1 MPKSALLGIARVDIT
16 ADSTKFR
23 QEWGK
28 ARKKVRAESNIITRS
43 MKAVGLS
50 GKGMGRAV
58 RQGLTSFAGF
68 AGVGLG
74 VALAV
79 KGMVT
84 QFVKVERGIREIST
98 LMGGLT
104 DREMED
110 MRKES
115 QMLAIASGKAIDG
128 LVKARYDIISAG
140 FVDAADSAKLLAA
153 STDLALAGVTEVSL
167 AADIVTTALNAWSL
181 GADKAAEV
189 SGKLFAAVRL
199 GKTTVEEIAGGF
211 GRAAAIAGQLGVSL
225 DEVLAGLTQ
234 LTAAGQSSDEA
245 FTAIRASI
253 VELIKPSKALL
264 AVINNLGFATGQ
276 QAIDQVGYAETIRLI
291 GEEAKRTNTPISDL
305 FANVRS
311 MQAILP
317 LAGTRAMAFA
327 EAIDTVAVSAN
338 EAKDAS
344 KIMIDS
350 IDTQFGR
357 FKEAIKA
364 VGADL
369 GSHIT
374 DPLAAL
380 ASFTF
385 KRIEAAGAAI
395 VGPTAEEKR
404 KKEIDDLNKS
414 IDGQIGKIQQL
425 RAEVILFEAKQR
437 QSGTDKF
444 AEDISESENNII
456 NETLALRKLNAEID
470 QLIAKRPKK
479 GPRFGAALP
488 GGAPKEGQA
497 DDELAGLEATKRAA
511 AEVVTALEMVSE
523 ESLKMFKSLDISDAD
538 KKANSERIALMVQF
552 TDEFVRLGKDRFE
565 LERDL
570 LDEQVDAWEKAG
582 IKRTD
587 IDRREAEIRK
597 QIALSEMM
605 AKMQLAQDFLN
616 GVEQITGTFNR
627 IEADRA
633 AEKTIREEDEA
644 QASFEI
650 ARRTIRDK
658 NQEEGRL
665 TKAGRQQIQK
675 LEDSHRQNIDSI
687 RQEGIADQQRIGK
700 KMQVIQ
706 IAQALMSAGLA
717 VVNAL
722 ATQPF
727 IPKGLAA
734 SVLAGGI
741 GVANIAQIRAQKFAK
756 GGVVGDTTFFNNDGN
771 LAVAGEAGDEG
782 FFPLGRTASGDL
794 GVKNAGG
801 GAGAALTLNF
811 NGPLPEEFIEA
822 TISRAEQMAI
832 DNETTLV
839 VTRDFRESADGL
851 EFGRTIG

>member
-1 MPKSALLGIARVDIT
+1 MPKRALLGIARVDIT

-43 MKAVGLS
+43 MNAIGLS
-50 GKGMGRAV
+50 GKGMGRSV

-68 AGVGLG
+68 AGIG
-74 VALAV
+74 VAVAFAV

-84 QFVKVERGIREIST
+84 QFTKIERGIREIST

-104 DREMED
+104 EQEMED
-110 MRKES
+110 MRRES
-115 QMLAIASGKAIDG
+115 QSLAIASGKAIDG

-140 FVDAADSAKLLAA
+140 FTDAAESAKVLAA

-181 GADKAAEV
+181 AADQAADV

-225 DEVLAGLTQ
+225 DEVLGALTQ

-264 AVINNLGFATGQ
+264 GVINSLGFATGQ
-276 QAIDQVGYAETIRLI
+276 AAIDQVGYAETIRLI

-311 MQAILP
+311 MQAVLP
-317 LAGTRAMAFA
+317 LAGTRAKDFA
-327 EAIDTVAVSAN
+327 EAIVAIADSSN
-338 EAKDAS
+338 EAKDAA

-350 IDTQFGR
+350 VDIQFGR

-369 GSHIT
+369 GKHIT

-385 KRIEAAGAAI
+385 KRIEAAGAARI
-395 VGPTAEEKR
+395 AEGPEAKR
-404 KKEIDDLNKS
+404 KKEIDSLNKS
-414 IDGQIGKIQQL
+414 IDDQIDVIQQL

-444 AEDISESENNII
+444 AEDIAESERKII
-456 NETLALRKLNAEID
+456 NETLSLRKLNAEID

-479 GPRFGAALP
+479 GPRFAAVDP
-488 GGAPKEGQA
+488 SGVGEGGA
-497 DDELAGLEATKRAA
+497 DDDLAKLEAAKKAA
-511 AEVVTALEMVSE
+511 AEVATALEMARK
-523 ESLKMFKSLDISDAD
+523 ESLELFESLDLSDD
-538 KKANSERIALMVQF
+538 EKKANSERIALMIEF
-552 TDEFVRLGKDRFE
+552 TDEFVSLGKDRFE
-565 LERDL
+565 LEGEL

-582 IKRTD
+582 ISRTD

-597 QIALSEMM
+597 QIAISEMA

-616 GVEQITGTFNR
+616 GVAQIVGTFNQ
-627 IEADRA
+627 IEAQQA
-633 AEKTIREEDEA
+633 AEKNIQEEDEA
-644 QASFEI
+644 QARFEI
-650 ARRTIRDK
+650 ARRTLRDK

-665 TKAGRQQIQK
+665 TKVGRAQIEK
-675 LEDSHRQNIDSI
+675 LEDAHRKNIDSI
-687 RQEGIADQQRIGK
+687 RESGIADQQKIGK

-727 IPKGLAA
+727 IPLGLASA
-734 SVLAGGI
+734 GLAGGI
-741 GVANIAQIRAQKFAK
+741 GVANIAQIRAQKFEK
-756 GGVVGDTTFFNNDGN
+756 GGVVGDATFFSNDGN
-771 LAVAGEAGDEG
+771 LAVAGEAGAEG
-782 FFPLGRTASGDL
+782 FFPLGRTASGEL

-801 GAGAALTLNF
+801 GAGGLTLNF
-811 NGPLPEEFIEA
+811 NGPLPEEFITA
-822 TISRAEQMAI
+822 TIRRAEQMAI
-832 DNETTLV
+832 NNDTTLV
-839 VTRDFRESADGL
+839 VTRDFRESSEGL
-851 EFGRTIG
+851 EFGRTPG